1 MATQLTLTNGGLL
14 MTVTEI
20 QLKAV
25 LNLLNNASTGNEL
38 LTILDWFVNPQPTVE
53 EIEF

>member
-1 MATQLTLTNGGLL
+1 MFA
-14 MTVTEI
+14 TEI

-38 LTILDWFVNPQPTVE
+38 LTILDWFVATLSEPQPTVE